1 MFLTL
6 RVEHHIMSCH
16 VIKRGILDQN
26 WPFYG
31 PCLHRRGPIPSIC
44 LICLWNALNWSEQA
58 LIWLVNLIHHNN
70 IYSICNLVFF
80 WRMYNNSTDFQVT
93 VLNVNFVLRFWNLK
107 CFYSSSKPV
116 QRAAYLMS
124 RVVSIHSI
132 HCPLYPLYPLWKLY
146 LVQMWLMHTNIW
158 HQIWIIVGIFS

>member
-1 MFLTL
+1 
-6 RVEHHIMSCH
+6 MSCH
-16 VIKRGILDQN
+16 QKGNFGPKLALLWPMSAQKRTHTKYMSIK
-26 WPFYG
+26 
-31 PCLHRRGPIPSIC
+31 C

-158 HQIWIIVGIFS
+158 HQIWIVVGIFS